1 MQLWESIINT
11 AMTGTDK
18 GQVNTHD
25 LPGELAETAAP
36 VVENKTLDKE
46 DRFLQ
51 IASLAFNFRQTGVL
65 PLNKTEVTIPPAK
78 PQEKEYCSKEALQVL
93 KDILSQESI
102 PLLKLW
108 LNECDRKGQIV
119 HPELIPVLFEQGVH
133 KKSLQPLISVCCGK
147 RGEWLGSFNKDWQ
160 FSSIQT
166 SEELW
171 QTGTMEQR
179 KTVLRE
185 IRNNDPAQ
193 AREWL
198 RQTWPQE
205 DANTKAI
212 FLEQLQPHIGE
223 EDIPFLESLTSE
235 KGKKVKEEALKLLKL
250 IPGSP
255 VVQQYKEALR
265 LSVILKKEKM
275 LFGIMSKTG
284 LLFQL
289 PASINEAIFK
299 TGIEKLSS
307 NSKEFSDDE
316 FIIYQL
322 VQSVPPSFWED
333 HFNLEPGAV
342 IDLFQKDVTGK
353 KMIPALVVAIGKFN
367 DKKWALQFIQ
377 HSAVFY
383 IDLIPFLE
391 PGQKEPVMNKYFDRF
406 TGSIIA
412 HATKMEHEWSQE
424 LAGKIFT
431 YAAKNPY
438 EYNVRFFNQFIH
450 LVPSV
455 TPGELEKCAPAAAYF
470 RNMWKNTCEE
480 IIKLTHLKTRVQKA
494 FNV

>member
-18 GQVNTHD
+18 GNINTHD
-25 LPGELAETAAP
+25 LPVELAETAAP
-36 VVENKTLDKE
+36 VLENQALDKE

-78 PQEKEYCSKEALQVL
+78 PEEKVYCSKEALQVL
-93 KDILSQESI
+93 KDILSQDSVS
-102 PLLKLW
+102 LLKLW
-108 LNECDRKGQIV
+108 LTECDRKGQIV
-119 HPELIPVLFEQGVH
+119 HPEVIPVLFESGAV
-133 KKSLQPLISVCCGK
+133 KKSLQPLISGCCGN
-147 RGEWLGSFNKDWQ
+147 RGEWLANLNKEWN
-160 FSSIQT
+160 FSSAQT

-185 IRNNDPAQ
+185 LRNNDPAK

-198 RQTWPQE
+198 VQTWPQE
-205 DANTKAI
+205 DANTKAV
-212 FLEQLQPHIGE
+212 FLEQLQPHIGGD
-223 EDIPFLESLTSE
+223 DIPFLESLSSE
-235 KGKKVKEEALKLLKL
+235 KGKKVKEEALRLLKQV
-250 IPGSP
+250 PGST
-255 VVQQYKEALR
+255 VVQQYKEVLR
-265 LSVILKKEKM
+265 ASVILKKEKV

-284 LLFQL
+284 LQFLL
-289 PASINEAIFK
+289 PASVNEAVFK

-322 VQSVPPSFWED
+322 VQSVPPSFWEE

-342 IDLFQKDVTGK
+342 TDLFQKDATGK
-353 KMIPALVVAIGKFN
+353 KMIPALVLAIGKFN
-367 DKKWALQFIQ
+367 DKKWALQFMQ

-383 IDLIPFLE
+383 IDLIPFLDPE
-391 PGQKEPVMNKYFDRF
+391 QKEPAMNKYFDKF
-406 TGSIIA
+406 TESIIT
-412 HATKMEHEWSQE
+412 HATQVEHEWSHE
-424 LAGKIFT
+424 LAMKIFT

-438 EYNVRFFNQFIH
+438 QYNGRFFNQFIH

-455 TPGELEKCAPAAAYF
+455 TPGELEKCAPVAGYF
-470 RNMWKNTCEE
+470 KNMWNTTSEE
-480 IIKLTHLKTRVQKA
+480 IIKLTNLKIRVRKA